1 MNLLGGAVVIG
12 HNQRIGHH
20 TLARDQRRIKS
31 GLVRQLHRVLA
42 ARAGDL
48 HRYGLCGGNQRLH
61 QQTRIRQ
68 MGTQKPV
75 GIASFRIYQFLN
87 PSPIHQII

>member
-1 MNLLGGAVVIG
+1 MDFLGGAVVIG
-12 HNQRIGHH
+12 HNQRVSRHA
-20 TLARDQRRIKS
+20 LARDQRCVKS
-31 GLVRQLHRVLA
+31 GLVRQLHGVLA

-48 HRYGLCGGNQRLH
+48 NRDSLCGGNQRLH
-61 QQTRIRQ
+61 QQTGIRQ

-75 GIASFRIYQFLN
+75 GIVSFRIYQFLN